1 MNSVIQLAFAHTPG
15 LEQEMKEMSQL
26 REETLTWANEIQSP
40 VGYVS
45 KFLKAPHGLEFEART
60 KEFKTPLKIL
70 DVGCGRGESAVLL
83 AMKGHEVHA
92 VEPCLPLCEII
103 QSISHR
109 FSLPLKVYQ
118 GIGETLDQVEE
129 NAFDLCIFNAS
140 LHHCDEPLKALKY
153 CHAKLKAGGKIL
165 LLNEPILKFYRSK
178 KWYHNALEKFP
189 EQMGHYGG
197 NEHIYYYGEYINLLK
212 QSGFLEVKG
221 SLHER
226 LSYPQAVILGDI
238 HKNWSDEKLLVKL
251 FALTLFKKMIK
262 NKVLFFPLLTAL
274 KKLSLIPVSFEAKK

>member
-1 MNSVIQLAFAHTPG
+1 MNSVIQLSFAHTPG

-26 REETLTWANEIQSP
+26 REETLAWANEIRSP
-40 VGYVS
+40 ADYVS

-60 KEFKTPLKIL
+60 KEFKAPLKIL

-103 QSISHR
+103 QSISQR

-118 GIGETLDQVEE
+118 GIGETLDQLEE
-129 NAFDLCIFNAS
+129 GAFDLCIFNAS
-140 LHHCDEPLKALKY
+140 LHHCDEPSQALKH
-153 CHAKLKAGGKIL
+153 CHNKLKKGGKIL

-178 KWYHNALEKFP
+178 KWYHEALEKFP

-197 NEHIYYYGEYINLLK
+197 NEHIYYYGEYINLLRR
-212 QSGFLEVKG
+212 SGFLEMKG

-226 LSYPQAVILGDI
+226 LSHPQPVILGDI
-238 HKNWSDEKLLVKL
+238 HKNWSDRRLLLKFVALIILKNIRNVKL
-251 FALTLFKKMIK
+251 FFPFLF
-262 NKVLFFPLLTAL
+262 VL
-274 KKLSLIPVSFEAKK
+274 KRMSLIPVSFEAQK

>member
-1 MNSVIQLAFAHTPG
+1 MNSVIQLAFVHTPG

-26 REETLTWANEIQSP
+26 REEALAWANEIQSP
-40 VGYVS
+40 TDYVS
-45 KFLKAPHGLEFEART
+45 KFLKAPHGFEFDART

-70 DVGCGRGESAVLL
+70 DVGCGRGESAILL

-109 FSLPLKVYQ
+109 FSLSLKVYQ
-118 GIGETLDQVEE
+118 GIGETLDQVKE

-140 LHHCDEPLKALKY
+140 LHHCDDPLQALKH
-153 CHAKLKAGGKIL
+153 CHHRLKAGGKIL

-178 KWYHNALEKFP
+178 KWYHEALQKFP

-197 NEHIYYYGEYINLLK
+197 NEHIYYYREYVNLLK
-212 QSGFLEVKG
+212 QSGFLEIRD
-221 SLHER
+221 SFHER
-226 LSYPQAVILGDI
+226 LAHPKLIILGDI
-238 HKNWSDEKLLVKL
+238 HKNWTDEKLLSKF
-251 FALTLFKKMIK
+251 FALTLFKKMIN
-262 NKVLFFPLLTAL
+262 NKALFFPLLVGL
-274 KKLSLIPVSFEAKK
+274 KKLSLMPVSFEAKK